1 MNPTQIVAELLAR
14 AITTERFGPYKV
26 TFDGEHTLTI
36 DTRDYLKKEP
46 TK

>member
-14 AITTERFGPYKV
+14 AITYGKFGPYKV

-36 DTRDYLKKEP
+36 DIRESK
-46 TK
+46 